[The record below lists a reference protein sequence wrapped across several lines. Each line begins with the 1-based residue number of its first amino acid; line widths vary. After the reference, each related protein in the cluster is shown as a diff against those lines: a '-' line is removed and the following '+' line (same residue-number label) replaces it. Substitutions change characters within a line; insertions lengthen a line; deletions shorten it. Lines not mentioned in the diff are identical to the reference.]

1 MTACIKRLSKQARF
15 MKKEELFK
23 KLEGIRNLPTLPVVA
38 EKLGHAI
45 RDPKS
50 DARQVAKIIE
60 DDPSMMA
67 RILKVVNS
75 ALYSA
80 TMPIT
85 SLQLAVSRMGM
96 NAINNIALSTS
107 VFSTFGKASQTDF
120 NREEFWRHCISTG
133 IAVNVLHDR
142 CLAKLDH
149 RYEKDILH
157 LAGLLHDIGKII
169 FETYFHSDFLKS
181 VEQCR
186 ALQVPLFQMELE
198 IIGTD
203 HAQMGAWLAQRW
215 HLAEHLVEVIRWHH
229 EPDNAQDQFRDLVM
243 LCHGANYLCN
253 RAQLG
258 DSGDAVAPAFFR
270 SVWSK
275 LGVEMDELPGLMEQV
290 KAESQKSA
298 ILMAFV

>member
-1 MTACIKRLSKQARF
+1 
-15 MKKEELFK
+15 MKKDDIFK
-23 KLEGIRNLPTLPVVA
+23 KMEGIRNLPTLPVVA
-38 EKLGHAI
+38 EKLGRAI
-45 RDPKS
+45 RDPNS

-75 ALYSA
+75 ALYCA
-80 TMPIT
+80 TEPIT
-85 SLQLAVSRMGM
+85 SLHVAVARMGM

-120 NREEFWRHCISTG
+120 NREEFWRHCITTG

-142 CLAKLDH
+142 CLSQLSQ
-149 RYEKDILH
+149 RYERDVLH

-169 FETYFHSDFLKS
+169 FESYFHGDFLKS

-186 ALQVPLFQMELE
+186 ALRVPLFQMELE
-198 IIGTD
+198 IIGSD
-203 HAQMGAWLAQRW
+203 HAQVGAWLGQRW
-215 HLAEHLVEVIRWHH
+215 NLAEYLVEVIRWHH
-229 EPDNAQDQFRDLVM
+229 EPDNAKEQFRDLVM
-243 LCHGANYLCN
+243 LCHAANYICN
-253 RAQLG
+253 LAQLG

-270 SVWSK
+270 SVWNK
-275 LGVEMDELPGLMEQV
+275 LGINTDDLPAIMELV
-290 KAESQKSA
+290 KVESQKSE